1 MMKKTFFQ
9 LFAACLVFV
18 GCRSTPVATHTSEL
32 PYTSSRLR
40 IMDLDEMS
48 ALMESKVREFKRT
61 DNPQSLKDGLFIAFG
76 RPDED
81 SALEKILSTI
91 RTPLEDH
98 ELWEP
103 SVEEMVDKSL
113 ASIKDDSIPAG
124 EQVTYGVI
132 LENVIS
138 EFKPTFVKQYKSL
151 GFETRI
157 IEKIAAAE
165 VEYSRAAVTER
176 KLNMMKGILSPSLIA
191 QRLID
196 RRASVL
202 KSVKK

>member
-1 MMKKTFFQ
+1 MIKKSIFNF
-9 LFAACLVFV
+9 LAASLLLVS
-18 GCRSTPVATHTSEL
+18 CKSAPVATQNTEL
-32 PYTSSRLR
+32 PYTASRLR
-40 IMDLDEMS
+40 VMDLDEMS
-48 ALMESKVREFKRT
+48 ALMESKAREFKRT
-61 DNPQSLKDGLFIAFG
+61 GNPQSLKDGLFIAFG

-103 SVEEMVDKSL
+103 SIEEMVDRAL
-113 ASIKDDSIPAG
+113 AGVKEESISPA

-138 EFKPTFVKQYKSL
+138 EFKPTFVKQYKSP
-151 GFETRI
+151 GFETRM
-157 IEKIAAAE
+157 IEKIASAE

-196 RRASVL
+196 RRRTVL
-202 KSVKK
+202 KK